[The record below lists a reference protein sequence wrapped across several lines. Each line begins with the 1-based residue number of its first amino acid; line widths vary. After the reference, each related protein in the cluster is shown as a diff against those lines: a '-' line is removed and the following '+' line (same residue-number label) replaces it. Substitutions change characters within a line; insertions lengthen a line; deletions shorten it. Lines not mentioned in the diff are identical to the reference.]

1 MANFL
6 CFFKY
11 LKEREQMERKRR
23 KNVRRWQHA
32 GALAWIGTSS
42 LFLHKV
48 AFAQTR
54 PYDDHHMGSWIMDGW
69 GMGWFGG
76 ILMVI
81 IAVLVI
87 IGAVYLIKWIANS
100 SRNQSRPESRQAASA
115 LDILKERYARG
126 EIDKQEFET
135 QKSDLTA

>member
-1 MANFL
+1 V
-6 CFFKY
+6 
-11 LKEREQMERKRR
+11 KESEKMDAKWA
-23 KNVRRWQHA
+23 KNVMRPQHA
-32 GALAWIGTSS
+32 RPLAGVATGS
-42 LFLHKV
+42 LFLHEV

-54 PYDDHHMGSWIMDGW
+54 HYDDHHMWSWMKDGW
-69 GMGWFGG
+69 GIGWFGG

-87 IGAVYLIKWIANS
+87 IGAVYLIKWIADS
-100 SRNQSRPESRQAASA
+100 TRNQSRSGSRQAARA

-135 QKSDLTA
+135 KKRDLSA

>member
-1 MANFL
+1 
-6 CFFKY
+6 
-11 LKEREQMERKRR
+11 MERKRR
-23 KNVRRWQHA
+23 KSVMRRQHA
-32 GALAWIGTSS
+32 RSLSGAWTGS
-42 LFLHKV
+42 LFLHEV

-54 PYDDHHMGSWIMDGW
+54 HYDDHHMWSWMKNGW

-87 IGAVYLIKWIANS
+87 IGAVYLIKWIADS
-100 SRNQSRPESRQAASA
+100 TRNQSRTGSRQAAST

-126 EIDKQEFET
+126 EIDKQEFEA
-135 QKSDLTA
+135 KKKDLTG